1 MTIEQ
6 IIAQL
11 CNLREHCESMIDPEE
26 QDCIWAYDVEALDN
40 AIDMISDK
48 AVRKMNDVQMWLIS
62 GVIAVAVIAVSVMYA
77 CLVVSDSHKR
87 K

>member
-11 CNLREHCESMIDPEE
+11 YNLREHCESMIDPVE

-40 AIDMISDK
+40 AIERMGGERRMSDLK
-48 AVRKMNDVQMWLIS
+48 IWLIS
-62 GVIAVAVIAVSVMYA
+62 GVIALAAIAVSVMYA
-77 CLVVSDSHKR
+77 CLVVSGDRHK

>member
-11 CNLREHCESMIDPEE
+11 CNLREHCESMIDPVE

-40 AIDMISDK
+40 AIERMGGERRMSDLK
-48 AVRKMNDVQMWLIS
+48 IWLIS
-62 GVIAVAVIAVSVMYA
+62 GGIALAAIAVSVMYA
-77 CLVVSDSHKR
+77 CLVVSSDRHK

>member
-11 CNLREHCESMIDPEE
+11 YTLREHCESMIDPAE

-40 AIDMISDK
+40 AIERMGGERRMSDLK
-48 AVRKMNDVQMWLIS
+48 IWLVS
-62 GVIAVAVIAVSVMYA
+62 GVIAVVVIVAAVMYA
-77 CLVVSDSHKR
+77 CMVVSGSHKR

>member
-11 CNLREHCESMIDPEE
+11 CNLREHCESMIDPVE

-40 AIDMISDK
+40 AIERMGGERRMSDLK
-48 AVRKMNDVQMWLIS
+48 IWLIS
-62 GVIAVAVIAVSVMYA
+62 GVIALATIVVSVMYA
-77 CLVVSDSHKR
+77 CLVVSSDRHNK
-87 K
+87 

>member
-11 CNLREHCESMIDPEE
+11 YNLREHCESMIDPVE

-40 AIDMISDK
+40 AIERMGGERRMSDLK
-48 AVRKMNDVQMWLIS
+48 IWLIS
-62 GVIAVAVIAVSVMYA
+62 GVIALAAIAVSVMYA
-77 CLVVSDSHKR
+77 CLVVSSDRHK

>member
-1 MTIEQ
+1 MTLEQ

-11 CNLREHCESMIDPEE
+11 CNLREHCESMIDPVE

-40 AIDMISDK
+40 AIERRMSDLK
-48 AVRKMNDVQMWLIS
+48 IWLVS
-62 GVIAVAVIAVSVMYA
+62 GVIAVAVISAAVMYA
-77 CLVVSDSHKR
+77 CMVVSSDRHK

>member
-1 MTIEQ
+1 MNIEQ
-6 IIAQL
+6 IISQL
-11 CNLREHCESMIDPEE
+11 CNLREHCESMIDPAE

-48 AVRKMNDVQMWLIS
+48 AVRKMTDVQMWLIA

-77 CLVVSDSHKR
+77 CVAVASDRNK

>member
-11 CNLREHCESMIDPEE
+11 CNLREHCESMIDPAE

-40 AIDMISDK
+40 AIERMGGERRMSDLK
-48 AVRKMNDVQMWLIS
+48 IWLIS
-62 GVIAVAVIAVSVMYA
+62 GVIALAAIVVSVMYA
-77 CLVVSDSHKR
+77 CLVVSSDRHK

>member
-1 MTIEQ
+1 MTLEQ

-11 CNLREHCESMIDPEE
+11 CNLREHCESMIDPVE

-40 AIDMISDK
+40 AIERMGGERRMSDLK
-48 AVRKMNDVQMWLIS
+48 IWLIS
-62 GVIAVAVIAVSVMYA
+62 GVIALAAIAVSVMYA
-77 CLVVSDSHKR
+77 CLVVSSDRHK

>member
-40 AIDMISDK
+40 AIERMGGERRMSDLK
-48 AVRKMNDVQMWLIS
+48 IWLIS
-62 GVIAVAVIAVSVMYA
+62 GVIALAAIAVSVMYA
-77 CLVVSDSHKR
+77 CLVVSSDRHK

>member
-11 CNLREHCESMIDPEE
+11 CNLREHCESMIDPVE

-40 AIDMISDK
+40 AIERMGGERRMSDLK
-48 AVRKMNDVQMWLIS
+48 IWLIS
-62 GVIAVAVIAVSVMYA
+62 GVIALAAIAVSVMYA
-77 CLVVSDSHKR
+77 CLVVSSGRHNK
-87 K
+87 

>member
-11 CNLREHCESMIDPEE
+11 YNLREHCESMIDPAE

-40 AIDMISDK
+40 AIERMGGERRMSDLK
-48 AVRKMNDVQMWLIS
+48 IWLIS
-62 GVIAVAVIAVSVMYA
+62 SVIALAAIAVSVMYA
-77 CLVVSDSHKR
+77 CLVVSGDRHK

>member
-11 CNLREHCESMIDPEE
+11 CNLREHCESMIDPAE

-40 AIDMISDK
+40 AIERECPI
-48 AVRKMNDVQMWLIS
+48 
-62 GVIAVAVIAVSVMYA
+62 
-77 CLVVSDSHKR
+77 
-87 K
+87 

>member
-11 CNLREHCESMIDPEE
+11 CNLREHCESMIDPAE

-40 AIDMISDK
+40 AIERMGGERRMSDLK
-48 AVRKMNDVQMWLIS
+48 IWLIS
-62 GVIAVAVIAVSVMYA
+62 GVIALAAIVVSVMYA
-77 CLVVSDSHKR
+77 CLVASSDRHK

>member
-11 CNLREHCESMIDPEE
+11 YNLREHCESMIDPAE

-40 AIDMISDK
+40 AIERMGGERRMSDLK
-48 AVRKMNDVQMWLIS
+48 IWLVS
-62 GVIAVAVIAVSVMYA
+62 GVIAVVVIVAAVMYA
-77 CLVVSDSHKR
+77 CVVVSSHKR

>member
-11 CNLREHCESMIDPEE
+11 CNLREHCESMIDPVE

-40 AIDMISDK
+40 AIERMGGERRMSDLK
-48 AVRKMNDVQMWLIS
+48 IWLIS
-62 GVIAVAVIAVSVMYA
+62 GVIALAAIAVSVMYA
-77 CLVVSDSHKR
+77 CLVVSGDRHK

>member
-1 MTIEQ
+1 MTLEQ

-11 CNLREHCESMIDPEE
+11 CNLREHCESMIDPVE

-40 AIDMISDK
+40 AIERMGGERRMSDLK
-48 AVRKMNDVQMWLIS
+48 IWLIS
-62 GVIAVAVIAVSVMYA
+62 GVIALATIVVSVMYA
-77 CLVVSDSHKR
+77 CLVASSDRHK

>member
-11 CNLREHCESMIDPEE
+11 YNLREHCESMIDPVE

-40 AIDMISDK
+40 AIERMGGERRMSDLK
-48 AVRKMNDVQMWLIS
+48 IWMIS
-62 GVIAVAVIAVSVMYA
+62 GVIALAAIAVSVMYV
-77 CLVVSDSHKR
+77 CLVVAGDRHK

>member
-11 CNLREHCESMIDPEE
+11 CNLREHCESMINPAE

-40 AIDMISDK
+40 AIERMGGERRMSDLK
-48 AVRKMNDVQMWLIS
+48 IWLVS
-62 GVIAVAVIAVSVMYA
+62 GVIAVVVIVAAVMYA
-77 CLVVSDSHKR
+77 CVVVSSHKR

>member
-40 AIDMISDK
+40 AIERMGGERRMSDLK
-48 AVRKMNDVQMWLIS
+48 IWLIS
-62 GVIAVAVIAVSVMYA
+62 GVIALAAIAVSVMYA
-77 CLVVSDSHKR
+77 CLVVSGDRHK

>member
-11 CNLREHCESMIDPEE
+11 CNLREHCESMIDPVE

-40 AIDMISDK
+40 AIERMGGERRMSDLK
-48 AVRKMNDVQMWLIS
+48 IWLIS
-62 GVIAVAVIAVSVMYA
+62 GVIALAAIAVSVMYA
-77 CLVVSDSHKR
+77 CLVVSSDRHNK
-87 K
+87 

>member
-11 CNLREHCESMIDPEE
+11 CNLREHCESMIDPAE

-40 AIDMISDK
+40 AIERMGGERRMSDLK
-48 AVRKMNDVQMWLIS
+48 IWLIS
-62 GVIAVAVIAVSVMYA
+62 GVIALAAIAVSVMYA
-77 CLVVSDSHKR
+77 CLVVSSDRHK